1 MISKSKI
8 DKAISLSK
16 EEKLK
21 KTDDVSEKT
30 TVREMRRYIE
40 KLTSSKYGYT
50 YDEISEMLKG
60 LGINLS
66 VGRIKYLVGKLKKS
80 RQHNENIE
88 STEENS
94 ILKNAATRN
103 EPGVEVNNEK

>member
-1 MISKSKI
+1 M
-8 DKAISLSK
+8 SLLK

-21 KTDDVSEKT
+21 ETDNVSEKT
-30 TVREMRRYIE
+30 TVRKMRRYIG

-80 RQHNENIE
+80 REDNENIE
-88 STEENS
+88 SREENRIVKS
-94 ILKNAATRN
+94 TTSRN
-103 EPGVEVNNEK
+103 EGGVKINNET